1 MTWSGTFGVRA
12 SEPPCYASMNSGL
25 RLACIMQVGWIC
37 YVLKSDADGS
47 VSAGVGTIL
56 AVANRTEARD
66 FIDLASLM
74 SHSSIRRLFELA
86 CRK

>member
-1 MTWSGTFGVRA
+1 
-12 SEPPCYASMNSGL
+12 MNSGL